1 MKPKSSITP
10 EQIREQARH
19 DDRKGAAELQKAL
32 TKMARNFSKMTLDQ
46 LMDMTKVRSPGNGN
60 VVGYSGAVLKDIATA
75 IEKIQR
81 VSMLALQDTPAERSR
96 REPAADQ
103 SAYEQHKIAID
114 AEVEQLL
121 ELHDQAIDVKLI
133 ESSTVDIKC
142 TPVADTDATLPAK
155 PLKIKYDPSDL

>member
-1 MKPKSSITP
+1 MKPKPSITP
-10 EQIREQARH
+10 EQIRDQARQ
-19 DDRKGAAELQKAL
+19 DDRKGAVELQKAL

-81 VSMLALQDTPAERSR
+81 VSMLALQDTPSERSR

-121 ELHDQAIDVKLI
+121 ERHDQAIDVKLI
-133 ESSTVDIKC
+133 ESSQVDIKC
-142 TPVADTDATLPAK
+142 TADTDATPI
-155 PLKIKYDPSDL
+155 PSKIQYDPDAFS